1 MATREEVL
9 TNLTKAAKQGNIR
22 DAYRDFEELPFVDQ
36 VAISISPGIGDALAV
51 YEIGEF
57 GARGA
62 KNIEEK
68 DFLGALGNYGL
79 SGLSAISILPLFRLF
94 RGAKA
99 IKTIDPVIDAP
110 RPRKGKTGLKGP
122 GEYQAEQAAK
132 KTTENLPLP
141 KVEEFKPLSLNEMVY
156 PGTLGRTIK
165 NQGLTSKAAKFINTS
180 NKLPVQGKLI
190 TYINALEKAGV
201 PKGELRLLNILDEAN
216 EIHPKLLDEM
226 GSKSGLDKI
235 TRQRLSQY
243 IKTNQKDAI
252 SKRMVAKNKYSR
264 QIKELGDE
272 FANIKENT
280 FHVRG
285 ITRKEFDH
293 YSEAPHKDHFVF
305 DSTSEFKLPNIPET
319 EKITEFIGGD
329 NFLNVA
335 RVQSDYAEEMGIL
348 AKNRSESQIDSI
360 KRSIDA
366 SADRRVIN
374 NMAEYK
380 LPSDK
385 PGGERI
391 NMENFA
397 IKIAREN
404 PQITS
409 PEKLRELFIKKA
421 GDKGATRESFG
432 PFGNDFSI
440 DDVFPLEAFETIQK
454 AVEKAQKK
462 FPVTPYIDGKA
473 ITSLKK
479 ALNQYNNAIPEIN
492 NLSLKQADLQ
502 KKIDS
507 LELTPDSPSIV
518 DLNKELDQIKKTRD
532 DLIGEKVVPNIDE
545 FGGFTLSPEELKNIT
560 GKPFTESLG
569 KSLDEIF
576 YELEAIKPGSPAVRQ
591 KYGPGTPGERAL
603 NYFNEIV
610 NNDKMTF
617 DIGNGI
623 NILKRATKIKPDK
636 FSGYPID
643 PYAKGTRTNYIK
655 LPIRSNFLE
664 AVEEG
669 KDGMYF
675 DSAAKRLGKEGGW
688 ESELLQGVFREGENE
703 IDRIIRELGLDPKDY
718 VLKPKDIEFKGPG
731 YKFDGTYVKID
742 EALRKL
748 VKEKGI
754 DAFKD
759 GGAVDD
765 DLPDVQPVQSN
776 YATYQDRQG
785 FESGGVVEEAAK
797 LAAARARIDLDIE
810 NEARVEAGLLPLPPL
825 LDNPPVNYATEE
837 DLAKSTYAA
846 DAAKEAKNYA
856 RQVEIAKYNDPHLYE
871 IYSIE
876 DPETRQ
882 RALDEYKDF
891 SVFRDIL
898 PFIPINVKQY
908 AYHMAGGKG
917 DVDIN
922 DLTKKEQE
930 AYYRYAQEIMAS
942 GELPLDQDSSVMMDY
957 PNYGTKEG
965 YADVVPIKNLGLS
978 DEQLEAW
985 KRGEL
990 VIKYPGGRN
999 GAVESYSYEEFL
1011 EKYPGALDSDGQSI
1025 GDLITNMQDPNYVA
1039 KTFTGKADIN
1049 YNKDSNTITVT
1060 DNYNH
1065 NRGPKATTKGIIEAF
1080 KADPSLYAALKAGA
1094 VLKNADGSVIEL
1106 DLGSPQ
1112 FVQGYPTGKATGGPV
1127 DESKLEQTER
1137 RLDAGEEIDDI
1148 LKDLYGTAIANEFGE
1163 FDYKAPLNKFKD
1175 SIENSFS
1182 NYQDSIEKN
1191 LSNQF
1196 DFKYKDDLM
1205 DIYKSDDPGANIEN
1219 RARKF
1224 STNSINSL
1232 LDDLNLPVDV
1242 RRDNYGT
1249 SFDKRINVAPNT
1261 NVTLD
1266 AYKSDDGDFTGDLNL
1281 RYSNRGKY
1289 GNIDLQS
1296 AINELGDT
1304 QDKIKYTQDI
1314 GPFSIQA
1321 GKTSGRDATGSVSYN
1336 LPSMSVGNAQTIQA
1350 RAVVDNLLN
1359 AKGQL
1364 DYMYNNPNTGYFV
1377 NAGLGLNSQ
1386 RGPEFNL
1393 KFGKNF

>member
-99 IKTIDPVIDAP
+99 IKAIDPVIDAP

-132 KTTENLPLP
+132 KAKETIPVP
-141 KVEEFKPLSLNEMVY
+141 KVEEFKPLSLDEMIY
-156 PGTLGRTIK
+156 PGTLESGIK
-165 NQGLTSKAAKFINTS
+165 NLGLTSKAAKFINTS

-190 TYINALEKAGV
+190 TYINELEKAGV

-216 EIHPKLLDEM
+216 EIHPKLLEEVGTR
-226 GSKSGLDKI
+226 GSLDKI

-252 SKRMVAKNKYSR
+252 SKRIVRNNKHSR

-348 AKNRSESQIDSI
+348 AKNKSESQIEAIFDDAEIDVLGDSM
-360 KRSIDA
+360 
-366 SADRRVIN
+366 N
-374 NMAEYK
+374 NN
-380 LPSDK
+380 L
-385 PGGERI
+385 R
-391 NMENFA
+391 NFA

-404 PQITS
+404 PQLKTAN
-409 PEKLRELFIKKA
+409 ELKLKVDQKLKK
-421 GDKGATRESFG
+421 GVIDGGADLPPGLQGGQTFNLDQIEANVVNTLG
-432 PFGNDFSI
+432 YNPF
-440 DDVFPLEAFETIQK
+440 EAIQRVVK
-454 AVEKAQKK
+454 SAQKE
-462 FPVTPYIDGKA
+462 FPITPYVDGKA
-473 ITSLKK
+473 LAALKK
-479 ALNQYNNAIPEIN
+479 NLNEYNKIVPQVNKLSQDQIN
-492 NLSLKQADLQ
+492 LQ
-502 KKIDS
+502 NKIKNSGLDIN
-507 LELTPDSPSIV
+507 SPSLAEDV
-518 DLNKELDQIKKTRD
+518 EKLAKMQAKSR
-532 DLIGEKVVPNIDE
+532 DLIPSSAVDD
-545 FGGFTLSPEELKNIT
+545 FSGFTLSKGDLEAAT

-591 KYGPGTPGERAL
+591 KYGPGTPEERAL
-603 NYFNEIV
+603 NYFNEMV
-610 NNDKMTF
+610 NNNEMTF
-617 DIGNGI
+617 DMGNGVK
-623 NILKRATKIKPDK
+623 ILKKATQVNADRLK
-636 FSGYPID
+636 GYPID

-655 LPIRSNFLE
+655 LPIRSNFLK

-675 DSAAKRLGKEGGW
+675 DSAAKRLGKEGGG

-742 EALRKL
+742 DEIRKL

-754 DAFKD
+754 DAFQ
-759 GGAVDD
+759 A
-765 DLPDVQPVQSN
+765 
-776 YATYQDRQG
+776 
-785 FESGGVVEEAAK
+785 
-797 LAAARARIDLDIE
+797 
-810 NEARVEAGLLPLPPL
+810 
-825 LDNPPVNYATEE
+825 
-837 DLAKSTYAA
+837 
-846 DAAKEAKNYA
+846 
-856 RQVEIAKYNDPHLYE
+856 
-871 IYSIE
+871 
-876 DPETRQ
+876 
-882 RALDEYKDF
+882 
-891 SVFRDIL
+891 
-898 PFIPINVKQY
+898 
-908 AYHMAGGKG
+908 
-917 DVDIN
+917 
-922 DLTKKEQE
+922 
-930 AYYRYAQEIMAS
+930 
-942 GELPLDQDSSVMMDY
+942 
-957 PNYGTKEG
+957 
-965 YADVVPIKNLGLS
+965 
-978 DEQLEAW
+978 
-985 KRGEL
+985 
-990 VIKYPGGRN
+990 
-999 GAVESYSYEEFL
+999 
-1011 EKYPGALDSDGQSI
+1011 
-1025 GDLITNMQDPNYVA
+1025 
-1039 KTFTGKADIN
+1039 
-1049 YNKDSNTITVT
+1049 
-1060 DNYNH
+1060 
-1065 NRGPKATTKGIIEAF
+1065 
-1080 KADPSLYAALKAGA
+1080 
-1094 VLKNADGSVIEL
+1094 
-1106 DLGSPQ
+1106 
-1112 FVQGYPTGKATGGPV
+1112 GGPV

-1163 FDYKAPLNKFKD
+1163 FDYKAPLRNF
-1175 SIENSFS
+1175 
-1182 NYQDSIEKN
+1182 QDSIEKN

-1224 STNSINSL
+1224 STNYINSL

-1249 SFDKRINVAPNT
+1249 NFDKIFNVAPNT

-1296 AINELGDT
+1296 EINELGDT
-1304 QDKIKYTQDI
+1304 QDKIKYNQDI

>member
-99 IKTIDPVIDAP
+99 IKAIDPVIDAP

-156 PGTLGRTIK
+156 PGTLESGIK
-165 NQGLTSKAAKFINTS
+165 NLGLTSKAAKFINTS

-190 TYINALEKAGV
+190 TYINELEKAGV

-216 EIHPKLLDEM
+216 EIHPKLLEEVGTR
-226 GSKSGLDKI
+226 GSLDKI

-252 SKRMVAKNKYSR
+252 SKRIVRNNKHSR

-319 EKITEFIGGD
+319 EKIREFMGGD
-329 NFLNVA
+329 NYLNVA

-348 AKNRSESQIDSI
+348 AKNKSESQIEAIFDDAEIDVLGDSM
-360 KRSIDA
+360 
-366 SADRRVIN
+366 N
-374 NMAEYK
+374 NN
-380 LPSDK
+380 L
-385 PGGERI
+385 R
-391 NMENFA
+391 NFA

-404 PQITS
+404 PQLKTAN
-409 PEKLRELFIKKA
+409 ELKLKVDQKLKK
-421 GDKGATRESFG
+421 GVIDGGADLPPGLQGGQTFNLDQIEANVVNTLG
-432 PFGNDFSI
+432 YNPF
-440 DDVFPLEAFETIQK
+440 EAIQRVVK
-454 AVEKAQKK
+454 SAQKE
-462 FPVTPYIDGKA
+462 FPITPYVDGKA
-473 ITSLKK
+473 LAALKK
-479 ALNQYNNAIPEIN
+479 NLNEYNKIVPQVNKLSQDQIN
-492 NLSLKQADLQ
+492 LQ
-502 KKIDS
+502 NKIKNSGLDIN
-507 LELTPDSPSIV
+507 SPSLAEDV
-518 DLNKELDQIKKTRD
+518 EKLAKMQAKSR
-532 DLIGEKVVPNIDE
+532 DLIPSSAVDD
-545 FGGFTLSPEELKNIT
+545 FSGFTLSKGDLEAAT

-591 KYGPGTPGERAL
+591 KYGPGTPEERAL
-603 NYFNEIV
+603 NYFNEMV
-610 NNDKMTF
+610 NNNEMTF
-617 DIGNGI
+617 DMGNGVK
-623 NILKRATKIKPDK
+623 ILKKATQVNADRLK
-636 FSGYPID
+636 GYPID

-655 LPIRSNFLE
+655 LPIRSNFLK

-675 DSAAKRLGKEGGW
+675 DSAAKRLGKEGGG

-754 DAFKD
+754 DAFQ
-759 GGAVDD
+759 A
-765 DLPDVQPVQSN
+765 
-776 YATYQDRQG
+776 
-785 FESGGVVEEAAK
+785 
-797 LAAARARIDLDIE
+797 
-810 NEARVEAGLLPLPPL
+810 
-825 LDNPPVNYATEE
+825 
-837 DLAKSTYAA
+837 
-846 DAAKEAKNYA
+846 
-856 RQVEIAKYNDPHLYE
+856 
-871 IYSIE
+871 
-876 DPETRQ
+876 
-882 RALDEYKDF
+882 
-891 SVFRDIL
+891 
-898 PFIPINVKQY
+898 
-908 AYHMAGGKG
+908 
-917 DVDIN
+917 
-922 DLTKKEQE
+922 
-930 AYYRYAQEIMAS
+930 
-942 GELPLDQDSSVMMDY
+942 
-957 PNYGTKEG
+957 
-965 YADVVPIKNLGLS
+965 
-978 DEQLEAW
+978 
-985 KRGEL
+985 
-990 VIKYPGGRN
+990 
-999 GAVESYSYEEFL
+999 
-1011 EKYPGALDSDGQSI
+1011 
-1025 GDLITNMQDPNYVA
+1025 
-1039 KTFTGKADIN
+1039 
-1049 YNKDSNTITVT
+1049 
-1060 DNYNH
+1060 
-1065 NRGPKATTKGIIEAF
+1065 
-1080 KADPSLYAALKAGA
+1080 
-1094 VLKNADGSVIEL
+1094 
-1106 DLGSPQ
+1106 
-1112 FVQGYPTGKATGGPV
+1112 GGPV

-1163 FDYKAPLNKFKD
+1163 FDYNAPLRNF
-1175 SIENSFS
+1175 
-1182 NYQDSIEKN
+1182 QDSIEKN

-1224 STNSINSL
+1224 STNYINSL

-1249 SFDKRINVAPNT
+1249 NFDKIFNVAPNT

-1296 AINELGDT
+1296 EINELGDT
-1304 QDKIKYTQDI
+1304 QDKIKYNQDI

>member
-99 IKTIDPVIDAP
+99 IKAIDPVIDAP

-132 KTTENLPLP
+132 KATENLPLP
-141 KVEEFKPLSLNEMVY
+141 KVEEFKPLSLNEMIY
-156 PGTLGRTIK
+156 PGTLESGIK
-165 NQGLTSKAAKFINTS
+165 NLGLTSKAAKVINNS
-180 NKLPVQGKLI
+180 KKLPVQGKLI
-190 TYINALEKAGV
+190 TYLNELEKAGV

-216 EIHPKLLDEM
+216 EIHPKLLDEV
-226 GSKSGLDKI
+226 GSKSSLDKI

-252 SKRMVAKNKYSR
+252 SKRIVRNNEHSR

-335 RVQSDYAEEMGIL
+335 RVQSDYAEEMGNL
-348 AKNRSESQIDSI
+348 AKRNSRNQIERIFDDE
-360 KRSIDA
+360 SIDA
-366 SADRRVIN
+366 
-374 NMAEYK
+374 
-380 LPSDK
+380 LSDSM
-385 PGGERI
+385 GNEMRS
-391 NMENFA
+391 FA
-397 IKIAREN
+397 VKIAREN

-409 PEKLRELFIKKA
+409 PLKLREVFIKKA
-421 GDKGATRESFG
+421 KDEGVIKTSGIYVPE
-432 PFGNDFSI
+432 NI
-440 DDVFPLEAFETIQK
+440 DVEFPLSTFSTIQRVVK
-454 AVEKAQKK
+454 SAQKE
-462 FPVTPYIDGKA
+462 FPITPYIDGKA
-473 ITSLKK
+473 IAALKK
-479 ALNQYNNAIPEIN
+479 SLDQYNDALPEIN

-502 KKIDS
+502 KKINS
-507 LELTPDSPSIV
+507 SELTPDSPSIV

-623 NILKRATKIKPDK
+623 NILKRATKIKPDR

-643 PYAKGTRTNYIK
+643 PYAKGTRTNYMK
-655 LPIRSNFLE
+655 LPIRSNFLK

-675 DSAAKRLGKEGGW
+675 DSAAKRLGKEGG
-688 ESELLQGVFREGENE
+688 EGSKLLQGVFREGENE

-754 DAFKD
+754 DAFQ
-759 GGAVDD
+759 A
-765 DLPDVQPVQSN
+765 
-776 YATYQDRQG
+776 
-785 FESGGVVEEAAK
+785 
-797 LAAARARIDLDIE
+797 
-810 NEARVEAGLLPLPPL
+810 
-825 LDNPPVNYATEE
+825 
-837 DLAKSTYAA
+837 
-846 DAAKEAKNYA
+846 
-856 RQVEIAKYNDPHLYE
+856 
-871 IYSIE
+871 
-876 DPETRQ
+876 
-882 RALDEYKDF
+882 
-891 SVFRDIL
+891 
-898 PFIPINVKQY
+898 
-908 AYHMAGGKG
+908 
-917 DVDIN
+917 
-922 DLTKKEQE
+922 
-930 AYYRYAQEIMAS
+930 
-942 GELPLDQDSSVMMDY
+942 
-957 PNYGTKEG
+957 
-965 YADVVPIKNLGLS
+965 
-978 DEQLEAW
+978 
-985 KRGEL
+985 
-990 VIKYPGGRN
+990 
-999 GAVESYSYEEFL
+999 
-1011 EKYPGALDSDGQSI
+1011 
-1025 GDLITNMQDPNYVA
+1025 
-1039 KTFTGKADIN
+1039 
-1049 YNKDSNTITVT
+1049 
-1060 DNYNH
+1060 
-1065 NRGPKATTKGIIEAF
+1065 
-1080 KADPSLYAALKAGA
+1080 
-1094 VLKNADGSVIEL
+1094 
-1106 DLGSPQ
+1106 
-1112 FVQGYPTGKATGGPV
+1112 GGPV

-1163 FDYKAPLNKFKD
+1163 FDYKAPLRNF
-1175 SIENSFS
+1175 
-1182 NYQDSIEKN
+1182 QDSIEKN

-1224 STNSINSL
+1224 STNYINSL

-1249 SFDKRINVAPNT
+1249 NFDKIFNVAPNT

-1296 AINELGDT
+1296 EINELGDT
-1304 QDKIKYTQDI
+1304 QDKIKYNQDI

>member
-99 IKTIDPVIDAP
+99 IKAIDPVIDAP

-132 KTTENLPLP
+132 KATENLPLP

-560 GKPFTESLG
+560 GKPFTESLD

-576 YELEAIKPGSPAVRQ
+576 YEVVENPNTNAIVQ

-623 NILKRATKIKPDK
+623 NILKRATKIKPDR

-742 EALRKL
+742 DEIRKL
-748 VKEKGI
+748 VQEKGI
-754 DAFKD
+754 DAFQA
-759 GGAVDD
+759 GGPVDD
-765 DLPDVQPVQSN
+765 DLPDVGSIIPIGPSRPSRSTEYKRRLAELEDFIAKNRLVSKEAQMSLMSGEGYTDPRFFKTTGNPLIDQYGMRPFPAEGSGQILSTTELGMGGKKELFNIGNPGKYRPIADTIVYKDISDLYKNTDLTPVTPETTQKHEFFHR
-776 YATYQDRQG
+776 AAER
-785 FESGGVVEEAAK
+785 SGWINNFHNSPYLKKNVK
-797 LAAARARIDLDIE
+797 LLSGENGRILKPLI
-810 NEARVEAGLLPLPPL
+810 NEAVAHSYEYDKDYSKDKELKKEINFRASKFNLKDPKKIADEIFDNIEYLRDDFEKYLEEVTVEYLPE
-825 LDNPPVNYATEE
+825 NVNSYTTTRTN
-837 DLAKSTYAA
+837 KSTGG
-846 DAAKEAKNYA
+846 
-856 RQVEIAKYNDPHLYE
+856 EIQ
-871 IYSIE
+871 S
-876 DPETRQ
+876 
-882 RALDEYKDF
+882 ALDEFGIKPKNIYTE
-891 SVFRDIL
+891 SL
-898 PFIPINVKQY
+898 
-908 AYHMAGGKG
+908 
-917 DVDIN
+917 
-922 DLTKKEQE
+922 
-930 AYYRYAQEIMAS
+930 EIDQIANN
-942 GELPLDQDSSVMMDY
+942 PLIE
-957 PNYGTKEG
+957 K
-965 YADVVPIKNLGLS
+965 
-978 DEQLEAW
+978 LE
-985 KRGEL
+985 
-990 VIKYPGGRN
+990 
-999 GAVESYSYEEFL
+999 F
-1011 EKYPGALDSDGQSI
+1011 
-1025 GDLITNMQDPNYVA
+1025 
-1039 KTFTGKADIN
+1039 
-1049 YNKDSNTITVT
+1049 
-1060 DNYNH
+1060 
-1065 NRGPKATTKGIIEAF
+1065 
-1080 KADPSLYAALKAGA
+1080 
-1094 VLKNADGSVIEL
+1094 NA
-1106 DLGSPQ
+1106 
-1112 FVQGYPTGKATGGPV
+1112 GGPV

-1163 FDYKAPLNKFKD
+1163 YDYNAPLRNF
-1175 SIENSFS
+1175 
-1182 NYQDSIEKN
+1182 QDSIEKN

-1224 STNSINSL
+1224 STNYINSL

-1249 SFDKRINVAPNT
+1249 NFDKIFNVAPNT

-1296 AINELGDT
+1296 EINELGDT
-1304 QDKIKYTQDI
+1304 QDKIKYNQDI

-1350 RAVVDNLLN
+1350 RAVIDNLLN

>member
-99 IKTIDPVIDAP
+99 IKAIDPVIDAP

-132 KTTENLPLP
+132 KATENLPLP

-190 TYINALEKAGV
+190 TYINELEKAGV

-560 GKPFTESLG
+560 GKPFTESLD

-576 YELEAIKPGSPAVRQ
+576 YEVVENPNTNAIVQ

-623 NILKRATKIKPDK
+623 NILKRATKIKPDR

-742 EALRKL
+742 DEIRKL
-748 VKEKGI
+748 VQEKGV

-785 FESGGVVEEAAK
+785 FESGGVVDEAAK

-856 RQVEIAKYNDPHLYE
+856 RQVEIAKYHDPQLYE

-891 SVFRDIL
+891 SVFRDVL

-957 PNYGTKEG
+957 SAYGTESDYG
-965 YADVVPIKNLGLS
+965 DVYWGKKNLGLS

-985 KRGEL
+985 KKGEL
-990 VIKYPGGRN
+990 DIVYGSGRN
-999 GAVESYSYEEFL
+999 GAVEE
-1011 EKYPGALDSDGQSI
+1011 
-1025 GDLITNMQDPNYVA
+1025 ITRM
-1039 KTFTGKADIN
+1039 
-1049 YNKDSNTITVT
+1049 
-1060 DNYNH
+1060 
-1065 NRGPKATTKGIIEAF
+1065 
-1080 KADPSLYAALKAGA
+1080 
-1094 VLKNADGSVIEL
+1094 
-1106 DLGSPQ
+1106 
-1112 FVQGYPTGKATGGPV
+1112 
-1127 DESKLEQTER
+1127 
-1137 RLDAGEEIDDI
+1137 
-1148 LKDLYGTAIANEFGE
+1148 
-1163 FDYKAPLNKFKD
+1163 
-1175 SIENSFS
+1175 
-1182 NYQDSIEKN
+1182 
-1191 LSNQF
+1191 
-1196 DFKYKDDLM
+1196 
-1205 DIYKSDDPGANIEN
+1205 
-1219 RARKF
+1219 
-1224 STNSINSL
+1224 
-1232 LDDLNLPVDV
+1232 
-1242 RRDNYGT
+1242 
-1249 SFDKRINVAPNT
+1249 
-1261 NVTLD
+1261 
-1266 AYKSDDGDFTGDLNL
+1266 
-1281 RYSNRGKY
+1281 
-1289 GNIDLQS
+1289 
-1296 AINELGDT
+1296 
-1304 QDKIKYTQDI
+1304 
-1314 GPFSIQA
+1314 
-1321 GKTSGRDATGSVSYN
+1321 
-1336 LPSMSVGNAQTIQA
+1336 
-1350 RAVVDNLLN
+1350 
-1359 AKGQL
+1359 
-1364 DYMYNNPNTGYFV
+1364 
-1377 NAGLGLNSQ
+1377 
-1386 RGPEFNL
+1386 
-1393 KFGKNF
+1393 KNF

>member
-99 IKTIDPVIDAP
+99 IKAIDPVIDAP

-141 KVEEFKPLSLNEMVY
+141 KVEEFKPLSLNEMIY
-156 PGTLGRTIK
+156 PGTLESGIK
-165 NQGLTSKAAKFINTS
+165 NLGLTSKAAKFINTS

-190 TYINALEKAGV
+190 TYINELEKAGV

-216 EIHPKLLDEM
+216 EIHPKLLEEVGTR
-226 GSKSGLDKI
+226 GSLDKI

-252 SKRMVAKNKYSR
+252 SKRIVRNNKHSR

-348 AKNRSESQIDSI
+348 AKNKSESQIEAIFDDAEIDVLGDSM
-360 KRSIDA
+360 
-366 SADRRVIN
+366 N
-374 NMAEYK
+374 NN
-380 LPSDK
+380 L
-385 PGGERI
+385 R
-391 NMENFA
+391 NFA

-404 PQITS
+404 PQLKTAN
-409 PEKLRELFIKKA
+409 ELKLKVDQKLKK
-421 GDKGATRESFG
+421 GVIDGGADLPPGLQGGQTFNLDQIEANVVNTLG
-432 PFGNDFSI
+432 YNPF
-440 DDVFPLEAFETIQK
+440 EAIQRVVK
-454 AVEKAQKK
+454 SAQKE
-462 FPVTPYIDGKA
+462 FPITPYVDGKA
-473 ITSLKK
+473 IAALKK
-479 ALNQYNNAIPEIN
+479 SLDQYNDALPEIN

-502 KKIDS
+502 KKINS
-507 LELTPDSPSIV
+507 SELTPDSPSIV

-623 NILKRATKIKPDK
+623 NILKRATKIKPDR

-655 LPIRSNFLE
+655 LPIRSNFLK

-675 DSAAKRLGKEGGW
+675 DSAAKRLGKEGGG

-754 DAFKD
+754 DAFQ
-759 GGAVDD
+759 A
-765 DLPDVQPVQSN
+765 
-776 YATYQDRQG
+776 
-785 FESGGVVEEAAK
+785 
-797 LAAARARIDLDIE
+797 
-810 NEARVEAGLLPLPPL
+810 
-825 LDNPPVNYATEE
+825 
-837 DLAKSTYAA
+837 
-846 DAAKEAKNYA
+846 
-856 RQVEIAKYNDPHLYE
+856 
-871 IYSIE
+871 
-876 DPETRQ
+876 
-882 RALDEYKDF
+882 
-891 SVFRDIL
+891 
-898 PFIPINVKQY
+898 
-908 AYHMAGGKG
+908 
-917 DVDIN
+917 
-922 DLTKKEQE
+922 
-930 AYYRYAQEIMAS
+930 
-942 GELPLDQDSSVMMDY
+942 
-957 PNYGTKEG
+957 
-965 YADVVPIKNLGLS
+965 
-978 DEQLEAW
+978 
-985 KRGEL
+985 
-990 VIKYPGGRN
+990 
-999 GAVESYSYEEFL
+999 
-1011 EKYPGALDSDGQSI
+1011 
-1025 GDLITNMQDPNYVA
+1025 
-1039 KTFTGKADIN
+1039 
-1049 YNKDSNTITVT
+1049 
-1060 DNYNH
+1060 
-1065 NRGPKATTKGIIEAF
+1065 
-1080 KADPSLYAALKAGA
+1080 
-1094 VLKNADGSVIEL
+1094 
-1106 DLGSPQ
+1106 
-1112 FVQGYPTGKATGGPV
+1112 GGPV

-1163 FDYKAPLNKFKD
+1163 FDYKAPLRNF
-1175 SIENSFS
+1175 
-1182 NYQDSIEKN
+1182 QDSIEKN

-1224 STNSINSL
+1224 STNYINSL

-1249 SFDKRINVAPNT
+1249 NFDKIFNVAPNT

-1296 AINELGDT
+1296 EINELGDT
-1304 QDKIKYTQDI
+1304 QDKIKYNQDI

>member
-99 IKTIDPVIDAP
+99 IKAIDPVIDAP

-122 GEYQAEQAAK
+122 GEYQSEQAAK
-132 KTTENLPLP
+132 KATENLPLP

-421 GDKGATRESFG
+421 GDRGATRESFG

-473 ITSLKK
+473 IAALKK
-479 ALNQYNNAIPEIN
+479 SLDQYNDALPEIN

-502 KKIDS
+502 KKINS
-507 LELTPDSPSIV
+507 SELTPDSPSIV

-560 GKPFTESLG
+560 GKPFTESLD

-576 YELEAIKPGSPAVRQ
+576 YEVVENPNTNAIVQ

-623 NILKRATKIKPDK
+623 NILKRATKIKPDR

-742 EALRKL
+742 DEIRKL
-748 VKEKGI
+748 VQEKGV

-765 DLPDVQPVQSN
+765 DLPDVQPVQNN
-776 YATYQDRQG
+776 YVANPAA
-785 FESGGVVEEAAK
+785 EEYYKK
-797 LAAARARIDLDIE
+797 LAKRDRYFRE
-810 NEARVEAGLLPLPPL
+810 NIMTIKDPEARDRKFAE
-825 LDNPPVNYATEE
+825 YA
-837 DLAKSTYAA
+837 
-846 DAAKEAKNYA
+846 
-856 RQVEIAKYNDPHLYE
+856 
-871 IYSIE
+871 
-876 DPETRQ
+876 
-882 RALDEYKDF
+882 DF

-957 PNYGTKEG
+957 SAYGTESDFGDIYWGK
-965 YADVVPIKNLGLS
+965 KNLGLS
-978 DEQLEAW
+978 DEKFEAW
-985 KRGEL
+985 KKGE
-990 VIKYPGGRN
+990 IDITYGGGRD
-999 GAVESYSYEEFL
+999 GAIQDYSYDEFL
-1011 EKYPGALDSDGQSI
+1011 KAFPGALDSDGQSI

-1065 NRGPKATTKGIIEAF
+1065 NRNPAATNKDIIEAF
-1080 KADPSLYAALKAGA
+1080 IADPSLYAALKAGA
-1094 VLKNADGSVIEL
+1094 MLKNADGSVIEL

-1112 FVQGYPTGKATGGPV
+1112 FVQGYPTGKAIGGPV
-1127 DESKLEQTER
+1127 
-1137 RLDAGEEIDDI
+1137 
-1148 LKDLYGTAIANEFGE
+1148 
-1163 FDYKAPLNKFKD
+1163 
-1175 SIENSFS
+1175 SIE
-1182 NYQDSIEKN
+1182 
-1191 LSNQF
+1191 
-1196 DFKYKDDLM
+1196 
-1205 DIYKSDDPGANIEN
+1205 
-1219 RARKF
+1219 
-1224 STNSINSL
+1224 
-1232 LDDLNLPVDV
+1232 
-1242 RRDNYGT
+1242 
-1249 SFDKRINVAPNT
+1249 
-1261 NVTLD
+1261 
-1266 AYKSDDGDFTGDLNL
+1266 
-1281 RYSNRGKY
+1281 
-1289 GNIDLQS
+1289 
-1296 AINELGDT
+1296 
-1304 QDKIKYTQDI
+1304 
-1314 GPFSIQA
+1314 
-1321 GKTSGRDATGSVSYN
+1321 
-1336 LPSMSVGNAQTIQA
+1336 SMLAA
-1350 RAVVDNLLN
+1350 L
-1359 AKGQL
+1359 
-1364 DYMYNNPNTGYFV
+1364 
-1377 NAGLGLNSQ
+1377 
-1386 RGPEFNL
+1386 
-1393 KFGKNF
+1393 

>member
-99 IKTIDPVIDAP
+99 IKAIDPVIDAP

-156 PGTLGRTIK
+156 PGTLGSTIK
-165 NQGLTSKAAKFINTS
+165 NQGLTSKAAKVINNS
-180 NKLPVQGKLI
+180 KKLPVQGKLI
-190 TYINALEKAGV
+190 TYLNELEKAGV

-252 SKRMVAKNKYSR
+252 SKRIVRNNKHSR

-319 EKITEFIGGD
+319 EKIREFMGGD
-329 NFLNVA
+329 NYLNVA

-421 GDKGATRESFG
+421 GDRGATRESFG

-473 ITSLKK
+473 IAALKK
-479 ALNQYNNAIPEIN
+479 SLDQYNDALPEIN

-502 KKIDS
+502 KKINS
-507 LELTPDSPSIV
+507 SELTPDSPSIV

-675 DSAAKRLGKEGGW
+675 DSAAKRLGKEGGV

-703 IDRIIRELGLDPKDY
+703 IDRIIRELGLEPKDY

-754 DAFKD
+754 DAFQ
-759 GGAVDD
+759 A
-765 DLPDVQPVQSN
+765 
-776 YATYQDRQG
+776 
-785 FESGGVVEEAAK
+785 
-797 LAAARARIDLDIE
+797 
-810 NEARVEAGLLPLPPL
+810 
-825 LDNPPVNYATEE
+825 
-837 DLAKSTYAA
+837 
-846 DAAKEAKNYA
+846 
-856 RQVEIAKYNDPHLYE
+856 
-871 IYSIE
+871 
-876 DPETRQ
+876 
-882 RALDEYKDF
+882 
-891 SVFRDIL
+891 
-898 PFIPINVKQY
+898 
-908 AYHMAGGKG
+908 
-917 DVDIN
+917 
-922 DLTKKEQE
+922 
-930 AYYRYAQEIMAS
+930 
-942 GELPLDQDSSVMMDY
+942 
-957 PNYGTKEG
+957 
-965 YADVVPIKNLGLS
+965 
-978 DEQLEAW
+978 
-985 KRGEL
+985 
-990 VIKYPGGRN
+990 
-999 GAVESYSYEEFL
+999 
-1011 EKYPGALDSDGQSI
+1011 
-1025 GDLITNMQDPNYVA
+1025 
-1039 KTFTGKADIN
+1039 
-1049 YNKDSNTITVT
+1049 
-1060 DNYNH
+1060 
-1065 NRGPKATTKGIIEAF
+1065 
-1080 KADPSLYAALKAGA
+1080 
-1094 VLKNADGSVIEL
+1094 
-1106 DLGSPQ
+1106 
-1112 FVQGYPTGKATGGPV
+1112 GGPV

-1163 FDYKAPLNKFKD
+1163 FDYKAPLRNF
-1175 SIENSFS
+1175 
-1182 NYQDSIEKN
+1182 QDSIEKN

-1224 STNSINSL
+1224 STNYINSL

-1249 SFDKRINVAPNT
+1249 NFDKIFNVAPNT

-1296 AINELGDT
+1296 EINELGDT
-1304 QDKIKYTQDI
+1304 QDKIKYNQDI

>member
-62 KNIEEK
+62 KNIAEK

-99 IKTIDPVIDAP
+99 IKAIDPVIDAP

-132 KTTENLPLP
+132 KATENLPLP

-560 GKPFTESLG
+560 GKPFTESLD

-576 YELEAIKPGSPAVRQ
+576 YEVVENPNTNAIVQ

-623 NILKRATKIKPDK
+623 NILKRATKIKPDR

-754 DAFKD
+754 DAFEA
-759 GGAVDD
+759 GGPVDD
-765 DLPDVQPVQSN
+765 DLPDVGSIIPIGPSRPSRSTEYKRRLAELEDFIAKNRLVSKEAQMSLMSGEGYTDPRFFKTTGNPLIDQYGMRPFPAEGSGQILSTTELGMGGKKELFNIGNPGKYRPIADTIVYKDISDLYKNTDLTPVTPETTQKHEFFHR
-776 YATYQDRQG
+776 AAER
-785 FESGGVVEEAAK
+785 SGWINNFHNSPYLKKNVK
-797 LAAARARIDLDIE
+797 LLSGENGRILKPLI
-810 NEARVEAGLLPLPPL
+810 NEAVAHSYEYDKDYSKDKELKKEINFRASKFNLKDPKKIADEIFDNIEYLRDDFEKYLEEVTVEYLPE
-825 LDNPPVNYATEE
+825 NVNSYTTTRTN
-837 DLAKSTYAA
+837 KSTGG
-846 DAAKEAKNYA
+846 
-856 RQVEIAKYNDPHLYE
+856 EIQ
-871 IYSIE
+871 S
-876 DPETRQ
+876 
-882 RALDEYKDF
+882 ALDEFGIKPKNIYTE
-891 SVFRDIL
+891 SL
-898 PFIPINVKQY
+898 
-908 AYHMAGGKG
+908 
-917 DVDIN
+917 
-922 DLTKKEQE
+922 
-930 AYYRYAQEIMAS
+930 EIDQIANN
-942 GELPLDQDSSVMMDY
+942 PLIE
-957 PNYGTKEG
+957 K
-965 YADVVPIKNLGLS
+965 
-978 DEQLEAW
+978 LE
-985 KRGEL
+985 
-990 VIKYPGGRN
+990 
-999 GAVESYSYEEFL
+999 F
-1011 EKYPGALDSDGQSI
+1011 
-1025 GDLITNMQDPNYVA
+1025 
-1039 KTFTGKADIN
+1039 
-1049 YNKDSNTITVT
+1049 
-1060 DNYNH
+1060 
-1065 NRGPKATTKGIIEAF
+1065 
-1080 KADPSLYAALKAGA
+1080 
-1094 VLKNADGSVIEL
+1094 NA
-1106 DLGSPQ
+1106 
-1112 FVQGYPTGKATGGPV
+1112 GGPV

-1163 FDYKAPLNKFKD
+1163 YDYNAPLRNF
-1175 SIENSFS
+1175 
-1182 NYQDSIEKN
+1182 QDSIEKN

-1224 STNSINSL
+1224 STNYINSL

-1249 SFDKRINVAPNT
+1249 NFDKIFNVAPNT

-1296 AINELGDT
+1296 EINELGDT
-1304 QDKIKYTQDI
+1304 QDKIKYNQDI

>member
-79 SGLSAISILPLFRLF
+79 SGLSAISILPLFRLL

-99 IKTIDPVIDAP
+99 VKAIDPVIDAP

-132 KTTENLPLP
+132 KATETLPV
-141 KVEEFKPLSLNEMVY
+141 VEEFKPLSLDEMIY
-156 PGTLGRTIK
+156 PGTLESGIK
-165 NQGLTSKAAKFINTS
+165 NLGLTSKAAKVINNS
-180 NKLPVQGKLI
+180 KKLPVQGKLI
-190 TYINALEKAGV
+190 TYLNELEKAGV
-201 PKGELRLLNILDEAN
+201 PQGELRLLNILDEAN
-216 EIHPKLLDEM
+216 EIHPKLLKEV
-226 GSKSGLDKI
+226 GSRGALDKI

-252 SKRMVAKNKYSR
+252 SKRIVRSNEHSR

-305 DSTSEFKLPNIPET
+305 DSTSEFKLPDIPET
-319 EKITEFIGGD
+319 EKIKDFIGGD

-335 RVQSDYAEEMGIL
+335 RVQSDYGEEVGKY
-348 AKNRSESQIDSI
+348 AKNISKKQINKIYGDERMYPTTKKLSDKGYLDFSI
-360 KRSIDA
+360 KT
-366 SADRRVIN
+366 
-374 NMAEYK
+374 
-380 LPSDK
+380 
-385 PGGERI
+385 
-391 NMENFA
+391 
-397 IKIAREN
+397 ARKY
-404 PQITS
+404 PQIKST
-409 PEKLRELFIKKA
+409 EKLREQFIK
-421 GDKGATRESFG
+421 DATDEGLIKTSG
-432 PFGNDFSI
+432 IYVPDNI
-440 DDVFPLEAFETIQK
+440 DEEFPLEAFKTIQEVVADARK
-454 AVEKAQKK
+454 E
-462 FPVTPYIDGKA
+462 FPITPYIDGKA
-473 ITSLKK
+473 IAALKK
-479 ALNQYNNAIPEIN
+479 SLEAYNDALPEIN
-492 NLSLKQADLQ
+492 ELSLKQADLQ
-502 KKIDS
+502 KKINS
-507 LELTPDSPSIV
+507 SELTPDSPSIV

-560 GKPFTESLG
+560 GKPFTESLD

-576 YELEAIKPGSPAVRQ
+576 YEVVENPNTNAIVQ

-623 NILKRATKIKPDK
+623 NILKRATKIKPDR

-643 PYAKGTRTNYIK
+643 PYAKGTRTNYMK
-655 LPIRSNFLE
+655 LPIRSNFLK

-675 DSAAKRLGKEGGW
+675 DSAAKRLGKEGGKD
-688 ESELLQGVFREGENE
+688 SKLLQGVFREGEGE

-742 EALRKL
+742 DEIRKL
-748 VKEKGI
+748 VQEKGV

-785 FESGGVVEEAAK
+785 FESGGVVDEAAK

-856 RQVEIAKYNDPHLYE
+856 RQVEIAKYHDPQLYE

-876 DPETRQ
+876 DPETKQ

-891 SVFRDIL
+891 SVFRDVL

-957 PNYGTKEG
+957 SAYGTESDYG
-965 YADVVPIKNLGLS
+965 DVYWGKKNLGMS
-978 DEQLEAW
+978 DEKFEAW

-990 VIKYPGGRN
+990 VVVYGSGRK
-999 GAVESYSYEEFL
+999 EKRDYTYEEFL
-1011 EKYPGALDSDGQSI
+1011 EAFPGALDSDGQSI
-1025 GDLITNMQDPNYVA
+1025 GDLITNMQDSNYIA

-1060 DNYNH
+1060 DDYNH
-1065 NRGPKATTKGIIEAF
+1065 NRSPEATTKKIIEAF
-1080 KADPSLYAALKAGA
+1080 IADPSLYAALKAGA

-1112 FVQGYPTGKATGGPV
+1112 FVQGYPTGKAIGGPV
-1127 DESKLEQTER
+1127 
-1137 RLDAGEEIDDI
+1137 
-1148 LKDLYGTAIANEFGE
+1148 
-1163 FDYKAPLNKFKD
+1163 
-1175 SIENSFS
+1175 SIE
-1182 NYQDSIEKN
+1182 
-1191 LSNQF
+1191 
-1196 DFKYKDDLM
+1196 
-1205 DIYKSDDPGANIEN
+1205 
-1219 RARKF
+1219 
-1224 STNSINSL
+1224 
-1232 LDDLNLPVDV
+1232 
-1242 RRDNYGT
+1242 
-1249 SFDKRINVAPNT
+1249 
-1261 NVTLD
+1261 
-1266 AYKSDDGDFTGDLNL
+1266 
-1281 RYSNRGKY
+1281 
-1289 GNIDLQS
+1289 
-1296 AINELGDT
+1296 
-1304 QDKIKYTQDI
+1304 
-1314 GPFSIQA
+1314 
-1321 GKTSGRDATGSVSYN
+1321 
-1336 LPSMSVGNAQTIQA
+1336 SMLAA
-1350 RAVVDNLLN
+1350 L
-1359 AKGQL
+1359 
-1364 DYMYNNPNTGYFV
+1364 
-1377 NAGLGLNSQ
+1377 
-1386 RGPEFNL
+1386 
-1393 KFGKNF
+1393 

>member
-99 IKTIDPVIDAP
+99 IKAIDPVIDAP

-132 KTTENLPLP
+132 KATENLPLP

-156 PGTLGRTIK
+156 PGTLESGIK
-165 NQGLTSKAAKFINTS
+165 NLGLTSKAAKFINTS

-190 TYINALEKAGV
+190 TYINELEKAGV

-216 EIHPKLLDEM
+216 EIHPKLLEEVGTR
-226 GSKSGLDKI
+226 GSLDKI

-252 SKRMVAKNKYSR
+252 SKRIVRNNKHSR

-319 EKITEFIGGD
+319 EKIREFMGGD
-329 NFLNVA
+329 NYLNVA

-348 AKNRSESQIDSI
+348 AKNKSESQIEAIFDDAEIDVLGDSM
-360 KRSIDA
+360 
-366 SADRRVIN
+366 N
-374 NMAEYK
+374 NN
-380 LPSDK
+380 L
-385 PGGERI
+385 R
-391 NMENFA
+391 NFA

-404 PQITS
+404 PQLKTAN
-409 PEKLRELFIKKA
+409 ELKLKVDQKLKK
-421 GDKGATRESFG
+421 GVIDGGADLPPGLQGGQTFNLDQIEANVVNTLG
-432 PFGNDFSI
+432 YNPF
-440 DDVFPLEAFETIQK
+440 EAIQRVVK
-454 AVEKAQKK
+454 SAQKE
-462 FPVTPYIDGKA
+462 FPITPYIDGKA
-473 ITSLKK
+473 IAALKK
-479 ALNQYNNAIPEIN
+479 SLDQYNDALPEIN

-502 KKIDS
+502 KKINS
-507 LELTPDSPSIV
+507 SELTPDSPSIV

-623 NILKRATKIKPDK
+623 NILKRATKIKPDR

-655 LPIRSNFLE
+655 LPIRSNFLK

-675 DSAAKRLGKEGGW
+675 DSAAKRLGKEGGG

-742 EALRKL
+742 DEIRKL
-748 VKEKGI
+748 VQEKGV

-765 DLPDVQPVQSN
+765 DLPDVQPV
-776 YATYQDRQG
+776 
-785 FESGGVVEEAAK
+785 
-797 LAAARARIDLDIE
+797 
-810 NEARVEAGLLPLPPL
+810 
-825 LDNPPVNYATEE
+825 
-837 DLAKSTYAA
+837 
-846 DAAKEAKNYA
+846 
-856 RQVEIAKYNDPHLYE
+856 
-871 IYSIE
+871 
-876 DPETRQ
+876 PE
-882 RALDEYKDF
+882 
-891 SVFRDIL
+891 
-898 PFIPINVKQY
+898 
-908 AYHMAGGKG
+908 
-917 DVDIN
+917 
-922 DLTKKEQE
+922 
-930 AYYRYAQEIMAS
+930 
-942 GELPLDQDSSVMMDY
+942 
-957 PNYGTKEG
+957 
-965 YADVVPIKNLGLS
+965 
-978 DEQLEAW
+978 
-985 KRGEL
+985 
-990 VIKYPGGRN
+990 
-999 GAVESYSYEEFL
+999 
-1011 EKYPGALDSDGQSI
+1011 
-1025 GDLITNMQDPNYVA
+1025 
-1039 KTFTGKADIN
+1039 
-1049 YNKDSNTITVT
+1049 
-1060 DNYNH
+1060 
-1065 NRGPKATTKGIIEAF
+1065 
-1080 KADPSLYAALKAGA
+1080 
-1094 VLKNADGSVIEL
+1094 
-1106 DLGSPQ
+1106 
-1112 FVQGYPTGKATGGPV
+1112 
-1127 DESKLEQTER
+1127 
-1137 RLDAGEEIDDI
+1137 
-1148 LKDLYGTAIANEFGE
+1148 
-1163 FDYKAPLNKFKD
+1163 
-1175 SIENSFS
+1175 
-1182 NYQDSIEKN
+1182 
-1191 LSNQF
+1191 
-1196 DFKYKDDLM
+1196 
-1205 DIYKSDDPGANIEN
+1205 
-1219 RARKF
+1219 
-1224 STNSINSL
+1224 
-1232 LDDLNLPVDV
+1232 
-1242 RRDNYGT
+1242 
-1249 SFDKRINVAPNT
+1249 
-1261 NVTLD
+1261 
-1266 AYKSDDGDFTGDLNL
+1266 
-1281 RYSNRGKY
+1281 
-1289 GNIDLQS
+1289 
-1296 AINELGDT
+1296 
-1304 QDKIKYTQDI
+1304 
-1314 GPFSIQA
+1314 
-1321 GKTSGRDATGSVSYN
+1321 
-1336 LPSMSVGNAQTIQA
+1336 
-1350 RAVVDNLLN
+1350 
-1359 AKGQL
+1359 
-1364 DYMYNNPNTGYFV
+1364 
-1377 NAGLGLNSQ
+1377 
-1386 RGPEFNL
+1386 
-1393 KFGKNF
+1393 

>member
-99 IKTIDPVIDAP
+99 IKAIDPVIDAP

-132 KTTENLPLP
+132 KATETLPVP
-141 KVEEFKPLSLNEMVY
+141 KVEEFKPLSLNEMIY
-156 PGTLGRTIK
+156 PGTLESGIK
-165 NQGLTSKAAKFINTS
+165 NLGLTSKAAKVINNS
-180 NKLPVQGKLI
+180 KKLPVQGKLI
-190 TYINALEKAGV
+190 TYLNELEKAGV

-216 EIHPKLLDEM
+216 EIHPKLLKEV
-226 GSKSGLDKI
+226 GSRGALDKI

-335 RVQSDYAEEMGIL
+335 RVQSDYAEEMGNL
-348 AKNRSESQIDSI
+348 AKNRSEYQIGSI

-421 GDKGATRESFG
+421 GDRGATRESFG

-473 ITSLKK
+473 IAALKK
-479 ALNQYNNAIPEIN
+479 SLDQYNDALPEIN

-502 KKIDS
+502 KKINS
-507 LELTPDSPSIV
+507 SELTPDSPSIV

-545 FGGFTLSPEELKNIT
+545 FSGFTLSPEELKNIT

-675 DSAAKRLGKEGGW
+675 DSAAKRLGKEGGG

-754 DAFKD
+754 DAFNAGGPASIQDQLNQLNETILPIDISSDVGSIKPNDFNSLLEETGISPVGSEGAESIILAMSIRAMNPLQKAQAIRASTAPVLKKLKSLHEQKQKYVENNSATQFNKYAERLNRYNRDIQLAENKIKD
-759 GGAVDD
+759 ISKMYD
-765 DLPDVQPVQSN
+765 P
-776 YATYQDRQG
+776 
-785 FESGGVVEEAAK
+785 
-797 LAAARARIDLDIE
+797 
-810 NEARVEAGLLPLPPL
+810 
-825 LDNPPVNYATEE
+825 
-837 DLAKSTYAA
+837 
-846 DAAKEAKNYA
+846 KNY
-856 RQVEIAKYNDPHLYE
+856 
-871 IYSIE
+871 
-876 DPETRQ
+876 
-882 RALDEYKDF
+882 
-891 SVFRDIL
+891 
-898 PFIPINVKQY
+898 
-908 AYHMAGGKG
+908 
-917 DVDIN
+917 
-922 DLTKKEQE
+922 
-930 AYYRYAQEIMAS
+930 
-942 GELPLDQDSSVMMDY
+942 
-957 PNYGTKEG
+957 
-965 YADVVPIKNLGLS
+965 
-978 DEQLEAW
+978 
-985 KRGEL
+985 
-990 VIKYPGGRN
+990 
-999 GAVESYSYEEFL
+999 
-1011 EKYPGALDSDGQSI
+1011 
-1025 GDLITNMQDPNYVA
+1025 
-1039 KTFTGKADIN
+1039 
-1049 YNKDSNTITVT
+1049 
-1060 DNYNH
+1060 
-1065 NRGPKATTKGIIEAF
+1065 
-1080 KADPSLYAALKAGA
+1080 
-1094 VLKNADGSVIEL
+1094 NA
-1106 DLGSPQ
+1106 
-1112 FVQGYPTGKATGGPV
+1112 GGPV

-1182 NYQDSIEKN
+1182 NYQDSIEKD

-1304 QDKIKYTQDI
+1304 QDKIKYNQDI

-1321 GKTSGRDATGSVSYN
+1321 SKKAGRDATGSVSYN

-1386 RGPEFNL
+1386 IGPEFNL

>member
-62 KNIEEK
+62 KNIAEK

-99 IKTIDPVIDAP
+99 IKAIDPVIDAP

-141 KVEEFKPLSLNEMVY
+141 KVEEFKPLSLDEMIY
-156 PGTLGRTIK
+156 PGTLESGIK
-165 NQGLTSKAAKFINTS
+165 NLGLTSKAAKVINNS
-180 NKLPVQGKLI
+180 KKLPVQGKLI
-190 TYINALEKAGV
+190 TYLNELEKAGV
-201 PKGELRLLNILDEAN
+201 PQGELRLLNILDEAN
-216 EIHPKLLDEM
+216 EIHPKLLKEV
-226 GSKSGLDKI
+226 GSRGALDKI

-252 SKRMVAKNKYSR
+252 SKRIVRSNEHSR

-305 DSTSEFKLPNIPET
+305 DSTSEFKLPDIPET
-319 EKITEFIGGD
+319 EKIKDFIGGD

-335 RVQSDYAEEMGIL
+335 RVQSDYGEEVGKY
-348 AKNRSESQIDSI
+348 AKNISKKQINKIYGDERMYPTTKKLSDKGYLDFSI
-360 KRSIDA
+360 KT
-366 SADRRVIN
+366 
-374 NMAEYK
+374 
-380 LPSDK
+380 
-385 PGGERI
+385 
-391 NMENFA
+391 
-397 IKIAREN
+397 ARKY
-404 PQITS
+404 PQIKST
-409 PEKLRELFIKKA
+409 EKLREQFIK
-421 GDKGATRESFG
+421 DATDEGLIKTSG
-432 PFGNDFSI
+432 IYVPDNI
-440 DDVFPLEAFETIQK
+440 DEEFPLEAFKTIQEVVADARK
-454 AVEKAQKK
+454 E
-462 FPVTPYIDGKA
+462 FPITPYIDGKA
-473 ITSLKK
+473 IAALKK
-479 ALNQYNNAIPEIN
+479 SLDQYNDALPEIN
-492 NLSLKQADLQ
+492 ELSLKQADLQ

-507 LELTPDSPSIV
+507 SELTPDSPSIV

-560 GKPFTESLG
+560 GKPFTESLD

-576 YELEAIKPGSPAVRQ
+576 YEVVENPNTNAIVQ

-623 NILKRATKIKPDK
+623 NILKRATKIKPDR

-643 PYAKGTRTNYIK
+643 PYAKGTRTNYMK
-655 LPIRSNFLE
+655 LPIRSNFLK

-675 DSAAKRLGKEGGW
+675 DSAAKRLGKEGGKD
-688 ESELLQGVFREGENE
+688 SKLLQGVFREGEGE

-731 YKFDGTYVKID
+731 NKFDGTYVKID

-754 DAFKD
+754 DAFQ
-759 GGAVDD
+759 A
-765 DLPDVQPVQSN
+765 
-776 YATYQDRQG
+776 
-785 FESGGVVEEAAK
+785 
-797 LAAARARIDLDIE
+797 
-810 NEARVEAGLLPLPPL
+810 
-825 LDNPPVNYATEE
+825 
-837 DLAKSTYAA
+837 
-846 DAAKEAKNYA
+846 
-856 RQVEIAKYNDPHLYE
+856 
-871 IYSIE
+871 
-876 DPETRQ
+876 
-882 RALDEYKDF
+882 
-891 SVFRDIL
+891 
-898 PFIPINVKQY
+898 
-908 AYHMAGGKG
+908 
-917 DVDIN
+917 
-922 DLTKKEQE
+922 
-930 AYYRYAQEIMAS
+930 
-942 GELPLDQDSSVMMDY
+942 
-957 PNYGTKEG
+957 
-965 YADVVPIKNLGLS
+965 
-978 DEQLEAW
+978 
-985 KRGEL
+985 
-990 VIKYPGGRN
+990 
-999 GAVESYSYEEFL
+999 
-1011 EKYPGALDSDGQSI
+1011 
-1025 GDLITNMQDPNYVA
+1025 
-1039 KTFTGKADIN
+1039 
-1049 YNKDSNTITVT
+1049 
-1060 DNYNH
+1060 
-1065 NRGPKATTKGIIEAF
+1065 
-1080 KADPSLYAALKAGA
+1080 
-1094 VLKNADGSVIEL
+1094 
-1106 DLGSPQ
+1106 
-1112 FVQGYPTGKATGGPV
+1112 GGPV

-1163 FDYKAPLNKFKD
+1163 YDYNAPLRNF
-1175 SIENSFS
+1175 
-1182 NYQDSIEKN
+1182 QDSIEKN

-1249 SFDKRINVAPNT
+1249 NFDKIFNVAPNT

-1296 AINELGDT
+1296 EINELGDT
-1304 QDKIKYTQDI
+1304 QDKIKYNQDI

-1321 GKTSGRDATGSVSYN
+1321 RKKAGRDATGSVSYN

>member
-99 IKTIDPVIDAP
+99 IKAIDPVINTPA
-110 RPRKGKTGLKGP
+110 PRKGKTGLKGP

-132 KTTENLPLP
+132 KATENLPLP

-156 PGTLGRTIK
+156 PGTLGSTIK

-190 TYINALEKAGV
+190 TYINELEKAGV

-252 SKRMVAKNKYSR
+252 SKRIVRNNKHSR

-319 EKITEFIGGD
+319 EKIREFMGGD
-329 NFLNVA
+329 NYLNVA

-348 AKNRSESQIDSI
+348 AKNRSESQIEAIFDDAEIDVLGDSM
-360 KRSIDA
+360 
-366 SADRRVIN
+366 N
-374 NMAEYK
+374 NN
-380 LPSDK
+380 L
-385 PGGERI
+385 R
-391 NMENFA
+391 NFA

-404 PQITS
+404 PQLKTAN
-409 PEKLRELFIKKA
+409 ELKLKVDQKLKK
-421 GDKGATRESFG
+421 GVIDGGADLPPGLQGGQTFNLDQIEANVVNTLG
-432 PFGNDFSI
+432 YNPF
-440 DDVFPLEAFETIQK
+440 EAIQRVVK
-454 AVEKAQKK
+454 SAQKE
-462 FPVTPYIDGKA
+462 FPITPYIDGKA

-479 ALNQYNNAIPEIN
+479 ALNQYNDALPEIN

-502 KKIDS
+502 KKINS
-507 LELTPDSPSIV
+507 SELTPDSPSIV

-675 DSAAKRLGKEGGW
+675 DSAAKRLGKEGGV

-742 EALRKL
+742 DEIRKL

-754 DAFKD
+754 DAFQ
-759 GGAVDD
+759 A
-765 DLPDVQPVQSN
+765 
-776 YATYQDRQG
+776 
-785 FESGGVVEEAAK
+785 
-797 LAAARARIDLDIE
+797 
-810 NEARVEAGLLPLPPL
+810 
-825 LDNPPVNYATEE
+825 
-837 DLAKSTYAA
+837 
-846 DAAKEAKNYA
+846 
-856 RQVEIAKYNDPHLYE
+856 
-871 IYSIE
+871 
-876 DPETRQ
+876 
-882 RALDEYKDF
+882 
-891 SVFRDIL
+891 
-898 PFIPINVKQY
+898 
-908 AYHMAGGKG
+908 
-917 DVDIN
+917 
-922 DLTKKEQE
+922 
-930 AYYRYAQEIMAS
+930 
-942 GELPLDQDSSVMMDY
+942 
-957 PNYGTKEG
+957 
-965 YADVVPIKNLGLS
+965 
-978 DEQLEAW
+978 
-985 KRGEL
+985 
-990 VIKYPGGRN
+990 
-999 GAVESYSYEEFL
+999 
-1011 EKYPGALDSDGQSI
+1011 
-1025 GDLITNMQDPNYVA
+1025 
-1039 KTFTGKADIN
+1039 
-1049 YNKDSNTITVT
+1049 
-1060 DNYNH
+1060 
-1065 NRGPKATTKGIIEAF
+1065 
-1080 KADPSLYAALKAGA
+1080 
-1094 VLKNADGSVIEL
+1094 
-1106 DLGSPQ
+1106 
-1112 FVQGYPTGKATGGPV
+1112 GGPV

-1163 FDYKAPLNKFKD
+1163 FDYKAPLRNF
-1175 SIENSFS
+1175 
-1182 NYQDSIEKN
+1182 QDSIEKN

-1224 STNSINSL
+1224 STNYINSL

-1249 SFDKRINVAPNT
+1249 NFDKIFNVAPNT

-1296 AINELGDT
+1296 EINELGDT
-1304 QDKIKYTQDI
+1304 QDKIKYNQDI

>member
-99 IKTIDPVIDAP
+99 IKAIDPVIDAP

-132 KTTENLPLP
+132 KATENLPLP

-560 GKPFTESLG
+560 GKPFTESLD

-576 YELEAIKPGSPAVRQ
+576 YEVVENPNTNAIVQ

-623 NILKRATKIKPDK
+623 NILKRATKIKPDR

-742 EALRKL
+742 DEIRKL
-748 VKEKGI
+748 VQEKGV
-754 DAFKD
+754 DAFKA
-759 GGAVDD
+759 GGDKNGNVH
-765 DLPDVQPVQSN
+765 LYRYLNIHESKTLQPD
-776 YATYQDRQG
+776 QG
-785 FESGGVVEEAAK
+785 LSS
-797 LAAARARIDLDIE
+797 LTL
-810 NEARVEAGLLPLPPL
+810 
-825 LDNPPVNYATEE
+825 NPNH
-837 DLAKSTYAA
+837 
-846 DAAKEAKNYA
+846 AKEMA
-856 RQVEIAKYNDPHLYE
+856 
-871 IYSIE
+871 
-876 DPETRQ
+876 
-882 RALDEYKDF
+882 YKQA
-891 SVFRDIL
+891 
-898 PFIPINVKQY
+898 NVKGSQLK
-908 AYHMAGGKG
+908 AG
-917 DVDIN
+917 
-922 DLTKKEQE
+922 E
-930 AYYRYAQEIMAS
+930 
-942 GELPLDQDSSVMMDY
+942 
-957 PNYGTKEG
+957 
-965 YADVVPIKNLGLS
+965 
-978 DEQLEAW
+978 
-985 KRGEL
+985 
-990 VIKYPGGRN
+990 
-999 GAVESYSYEEFL
+999 
-1011 EKYPGALDSDGQSI
+1011 
-1025 GDLITNMQDPNYVA
+1025 
-1039 KTFTGKADIN
+1039 KADIF
-1049 YNKDSNTITVT
+1049 DSM
-1060 DNYNH
+1060 DPFASSKYE
-1065 NRGPKATTKGIIEAF
+1065 TTTMYRKPVVLEYMVPAEKIDAYLPAVFNSLDDASISKYSAF
-1080 KADPSLYAALKAGA
+1080 
-1094 VLKNADGSVIEL
+1094 NADNRFSNLIDELVEDGDEYYDAVDSIGKQYGVDNFYDALDTVKKESEALVDLTNIKPKNIYTESLEIDQIANNPLIEKL
-1106 DLGSPQ
+1106 E
-1112 FVQGYPTGKATGGPV
+1112 FNTGGPV
-1127 DESKLEQTER
+1127 
-1137 RLDAGEEIDDI
+1137 
-1148 LKDLYGTAIANEFGE
+1148 
-1163 FDYKAPLNKFKD
+1163 
-1175 SIENSFS
+1175 SIE
-1182 NYQDSIEKN
+1182 
-1191 LSNQF
+1191 
-1196 DFKYKDDLM
+1196 
-1205 DIYKSDDPGANIEN
+1205 
-1219 RARKF
+1219 
-1224 STNSINSL
+1224 
-1232 LDDLNLPVDV
+1232 
-1242 RRDNYGT
+1242 
-1249 SFDKRINVAPNT
+1249 
-1261 NVTLD
+1261 
-1266 AYKSDDGDFTGDLNL
+1266 
-1281 RYSNRGKY
+1281 
-1289 GNIDLQS
+1289 
-1296 AINELGDT
+1296 
-1304 QDKIKYTQDI
+1304 
-1314 GPFSIQA
+1314 
-1321 GKTSGRDATGSVSYN
+1321 
-1336 LPSMSVGNAQTIQA
+1336 SMLAA
-1350 RAVVDNLLN
+1350 L
-1359 AKGQL
+1359 
-1364 DYMYNNPNTGYFV
+1364 
-1377 NAGLGLNSQ
+1377 
-1386 RGPEFNL
+1386 
-1393 KFGKNF
+1393 

>member
-99 IKTIDPVIDAP
+99 IKAIDPVIDAP

-132 KTTENLPLP
+132 KATENLPLP

-560 GKPFTESLG
+560 GKPFTESLD

-576 YELEAIKPGSPAVRQ
+576 YEVVENPNTNAIVQ

-623 NILKRATKIKPDK
+623 NILKRATKIKPDR

-742 EALRKL
+742 DEIRKL

-754 DAFKD
+754 DAFQ
-759 GGAVDD
+759 A
-765 DLPDVQPVQSN
+765 
-776 YATYQDRQG
+776 
-785 FESGGVVEEAAK
+785 
-797 LAAARARIDLDIE
+797 
-810 NEARVEAGLLPLPPL
+810 
-825 LDNPPVNYATEE
+825 
-837 DLAKSTYAA
+837 
-846 DAAKEAKNYA
+846 
-856 RQVEIAKYNDPHLYE
+856 
-871 IYSIE
+871 
-876 DPETRQ
+876 
-882 RALDEYKDF
+882 
-891 SVFRDIL
+891 
-898 PFIPINVKQY
+898 
-908 AYHMAGGKG
+908 
-917 DVDIN
+917 
-922 DLTKKEQE
+922 
-930 AYYRYAQEIMAS
+930 
-942 GELPLDQDSSVMMDY
+942 
-957 PNYGTKEG
+957 
-965 YADVVPIKNLGLS
+965 
-978 DEQLEAW
+978 
-985 KRGEL
+985 
-990 VIKYPGGRN
+990 
-999 GAVESYSYEEFL
+999 
-1011 EKYPGALDSDGQSI
+1011 
-1025 GDLITNMQDPNYVA
+1025 
-1039 KTFTGKADIN
+1039 
-1049 YNKDSNTITVT
+1049 
-1060 DNYNH
+1060 
-1065 NRGPKATTKGIIEAF
+1065 
-1080 KADPSLYAALKAGA
+1080 
-1094 VLKNADGSVIEL
+1094 
-1106 DLGSPQ
+1106 
-1112 FVQGYPTGKATGGPV
+1112 GGPV

-1163 FDYKAPLNKFKD
+1163 YDYNAPLRNF
-1175 SIENSFS
+1175 
-1182 NYQDSIEKN
+1182 QDSIEKN

-1224 STNSINSL
+1224 STNYINSL

-1249 SFDKRINVAPNT
+1249 NFDKIFNVAPNT

-1296 AINELGDT
+1296 EINELGDT
-1304 QDKIKYTQDI
+1304 QDKIKYNQDI